1 MSLEF
6 RLVLP
11 RPEAVATEKYHSQCT
26 TPQTRPTFYLCV
38 RVTACK
44 PPMSQQQT
52 QSVRA
57 RMKVVMLSIAR
68 DFFSVCTRVESTFR
82 KQISAPAFPLLTKNS
97 YSRRPWNRH
106 FYFGKM
112 SLTHMAGSC
121 FSDFFLLSAKF
132 SLTDDCSFF
141 NLFILGSIVE
151 GTCRIRQIR
160 VSFSRRESY
169 REQQV

>member
-1 MSLEF
+1 
-6 RLVLP
+6 
-11 RPEAVATEKYHSQCT
+11 
-26 TPQTRPTFYLCV
+26 
-38 RVTACK
+38 
-44 PPMSQQQT
+44 
-52 QSVRA
+52 
-57 RMKVVMLSIAR
+57 MKVVMLSIGR

-169 REQQV
+169 REQQVWPAQWPWQILAILKISFLAFFSWKFFWRIRARLLSS